1 MGRLD
6 GKVIVIT
13 GGNSGVGA
21 TAAKMAAKEGAKVVI
36 SARREAQL
44 EAVAEKIRAAGG
56 EAIAVVADISVPGD
70 ADNLIKQT
78 VDTYGGID
86 VLVNDAG
93 VLEEGLKPIDKVSDE
108 DLDWILSIN
117 TKGTIYCTRAA
128 VNAMMDLG
136 GGSIVNIA
144 SVAGVMGS
152 GGAAYVASKASIIGL
167 TTHTA
172 LRFAGQG
179 IRCNVICPGS
189 IATPMLANANP
200 ENQDADMFGQMLK
213 HSDLKV
219 GICTPQDI
227 ANIIIF
233 FASDESR
240 AITGQRII
248 ADFGSTM

>member
-1 MGRLD
+1 MGRVE
-6 GKVIVIT
+6 GKVVVIT

-21 TAAKMAAKEGAKVVI
+21 TAAQLLAKEGAKVVI

-56 EAIAVVADISVPGD
+56 EALAVTADISKHVD
-70 ADNLIKQT
+70 ADNLVRQAVNTFGK
-78 VDTYGGID
+78 ID

-93 VLEEGLKPIDKVSDE
+93 VLEEGLKPIDKVTDE
-108 DLDWILSIN
+108 DLDRILSIN

-128 VNAMMDLG
+128 VNAMKDLG
-136 GGSIVNIA
+136 GGTIVNIA
-144 SVAGVMGS
+144 SVAGVIGS

-167 TTHTA
+167 TMHTA
-172 LRFAGQG
+172 LRFVGQG

-189 IATPMLANANP
+189 IATPMLASANP

-213 HSDLKV
+213 HSDLKA
-219 GICTPQDI
+219 GICTPTDI
-227 ANIIIF
+227 ANIILF
-233 FASDESR
+233 LASDESR
-240 AITGQRII
+240 AVTGQKII